1 MAKSL
6 RSFGAS
12 AAGQPLLTVEQGVLY
27 GRRRPKRPSP
37 VLPTGSC
44 NRTPISG
51 GRSKTAS
58 IPEQLPAIMPE
69 VPAVPPEIHPIM
81 MNVRQV
87 STDICPTAESQ
98 ITTKIAPIPPQVSAV
113 PPQIKAV
120 GLQVLSIQVLSIG
133 TDVSTVTIS
142 IPIGRSNRRRE
153 AHAADESR
161 GSQDNHT
168 LAHHNLLLLL
178 APRFGSVDHVLF
190 ALNRTCVAGSF
201 WVHSCEARRAALFR
215 EDNGK
220 LLAVL
225 CV

>member
-1 MAKSL
+1 MTAEHVATTVIPSGCCHFAT
-6 RSFGAS
+6 REGRPRVYGPWAS
-12 AAGQPLLTVEQGVLY
+12 AAASTTPHRRTRRVV
-27 GRRRPKRPSP
+27 RRRPKRPSP
-37 VLPTGSC
+37 VLPTRSC
-44 NRTPISG
+44 NKTPISG
-51 GRSKTAS
+51 GGSKTAS

-142 IPIGRSNRRRE
+142 IPIGRSNRRGE
-153 AHAADESR
+153 AHAADGSR
-161 GSQDNHT
+161 DSQDNHT

-178 APRFGSVDHVLF
+178 APPVRQCRSCPVCPEPHMCSGFIL
-190 ALNRTCVAGSF
+190 GSF
-201 WVHSCEARRAALFR
+201 M
-215 EDNGK
+215 
-220 LLAVL
+220 
-225 CV
+225 